1 MSTYILDHPGQ
12 LETERPDVAPT
23 RGIPA
28 GELQRD
34 PLPGRGDWI
43 VLEISD
49 HDRLPPTPGRRP
61 ADATLRVKLRG
72 AFPVTIKLAQAGIS
86 YGRHCQ
92 PLLDDAGLHDI
103 HVEVQFR
110 PTAGDSRAI
119 GNARALVYAGSG
131 RASR

>member
-1 MSTYILDHPGQ
+1 MTTQILDHPEQ
-12 LETERPDVAPT
+12 LETERFDIAPT
-23 RGIPA
+23 RGITA

-34 PLPGRGDWI
+34 APPGRGDWI

-49 HDRLPPTPGRRP
+49 HDRLMPTSGRGP
-61 ADATLRVKLRG
+61 ADAMLRVKIRG
-72 AFPVTIKLAQAGIS
+72 ALPVTIKLAQAGIS

-92 PLLDDAGLHDI
+92 SLLHDAGLHDI

-119 GNARALVYAGSG
+119 GNARALIYARSG
-131 RASR
+131 